1 MGNERIAADMATIMD
16 GLQEQLQGIAEL
28 QRQRSL
34 LSATAS
40 VGDKR
45 VQVTV
50 NADGMVVETRFSADI
65 SDLSYDDIAEYVT
78 AAAQAA
84 TRGVMARSREL
95 MQPLIERK
103 SRLPKLSEMVEG
115 APDLEDFIPAAPPAP
130 TEPPTMEAA
139 RRDDGE
145 GGSRSLIADQED

>member
-1 MGNERIAADMATIMD
+1 MSNERVSADMAAMLD
-16 GLQEQLQGIAEL
+16 GLQDQLQGIAEL

-65 SDLSYDDIAEYVT
+65 ADLSYDDIAEYVT

-84 TRGVMARSREL
+84 TEGVMRRSREL
-95 MQPLIERK
+95 MRPLVERRG
-103 SRLPKLSEMVEG
+103 RLPKLSEIVEG
-115 APDLEDFIPAAPPAP
+115 APDLEDFLPVAPPAP
-130 TEPPTMEAA
+130 TEPPHERPT
-139 RRDDGE
+139 RTTDGD
-145 GGSRSLIADQED
+145 R

>member
-1 MGNERIAADMATIMD
+1 MGNERLAADMATVLD
-16 GLQEQLQGIAEL
+16 GLRDQLQGIAEL

-34 LSATAS
+34 LSATAT
-40 VGDKR
+40 VGEKR

-50 NADGMVVETRFSADI
+50 NADGMVVETRFSDDI
-65 SDLSYDDIAEYVT
+65 ADLSYDEIAEYVT

-95 MQPLIERK
+95 MQPLLERK

-115 APDLEDFIPAAPPAP
+115 APDLEDFVPVSPPAP
-130 TEPPTMEAA
+130 TTPPRDLPAEDEV
-139 RRDDGE
+139 RRPMISDSE
-145 GGSRSLIADQED
+145 G

>member
-1 MGNERIAADMATIMD
+1 MGNERIAADMATILD
-16 GLQEQLQGIAEL
+16 GLQDQLQGIAEL

-34 LSATAS
+34 LSATAA
-40 VGDKR
+40 VGEKR

-65 SDLSYDDIAEYVT
+65 SDLSYDEIAEYVT

-84 TRGVMARSREL
+84 TQGMLARSREL

-115 APDLEDFIPAAPPAP
+115 APDLEDFLPVAPPAP
-130 TEPPTMEAA
+130 TTPPAV
-139 RRDDGE
+139 DGTYHNGE
-145 GGSRSLIADQED
+145 DGPRSLIVDRED